1 MIDCFRG
8 GPLPQRCKPVVSF
21 AWKSTCFSLT
31 QRLLKRFIG
40 WSKLP
45 AMTCIAALGTIAP
58 VHAEGSRSLFPGTFG
73 NRANLEWRTGQYVNL
88 LFRRTLLRVV
98 VNPGDVLLLG
108 SSAVGVPNPAN
119 GTQGDILV
127 FAPDTVTGAIG
138 QETLPGTP
146 TFSCLNQRTSLNNPT
161 LGAITTRTQELA
173 GPTPIADPATGAP
186 GAGVAGGYVPCF
198 FVPPTPGIY
207 TIVIT
212 GPSGL
217 TADTEIAPTGD
228 LANFQT
234 AADQNTSVA
243 AWDVTVRNS
252 LTSTT
257 NLTGRLFT
265 YYLALF
271 TGANNRPLQS
281 TIFALTTDGFIYETS
296 LNGLDPNGFL
306 VYGNRVGFLD
316 SDGTP
321 LNRNIVATDDQ
332 LLTVLGGV
340 SIAPPEF
347 PLFFNRPD
355 QAAISALNIP
365 APSIPVITPGSFQFQ
380 GTAGANNSLFTTGG
394 TFSYSANVPHVYEL
408 VLSRDGANFD
418 PTNPQNRVLRDT
430 VDAAGAVTVPWN
442 GLDNSG
448 NPFPIGNN
456 YQTRLIIR
464 SGEYHFPLLDVEN
477 SLFGSPVYRLLNPP
491 GGICPPQ
498 FIAPCVSAF
507 FDDRGYRTANGTIV
521 GPGVNL
527 PLEPNPPG
535 PDSSDF
541 TVGFDTRTAQ
551 RSFNNL
557 FGNTKGLDLWTF
569 YPSAAVLTPLN
580 IVATGQADLRLQ
592 KTVDRPAAAV
602 GQNVVFTL
610 ILSNDGPSPAT
621 NVTVLDRLPAGLTF
635 VSAAPSQGT
644 FDPVTGI
651 WTVGTVPV
659 NSTARLQIT
668 ATLTASGVVR
678 NVAEITG
685 SNEPDPDST
694 PGNNNPNEDDQT
706 TASLGAPNL
715 RLVKRI
721 TAVTRGGVPI
731 AFTNL
736 IDNPADE
743 NDNAP
748 GWAQFPPVGVTS
760 VPEPLLSGDQVEY
773 TVYFLSD
780 GFEPALNV
788 NLCDQIPAS
797 VSLVE
802 NSNQVQLGTVPAL
815 PGGVLLSPLAP
826 LPPGNSCRDQANPN
840 GTAIFDLGTL
850 PSTPGNNFGF
860 VRFRVRVN

>member
-1 MIDCFRG
+1 M
-8 GPLPQRCKPVVSF
+8 PVLSY
-21 AWKSTCFSLT
+21 AWKSNFLPLIRSLAD
-31 QRLLKRFIG
+31 RLTRWG
-40 WSKLP
+40 KLP
-45 AMTCIAALGTIAP
+45 TLTLIASLGTIAP
-58 VHAEGSRSLFPGTFG
+58 VQAEGSRSLFPGTFG

-88 LFRRTLLRVV
+88 LARRTLLRVFV
-98 VNPGDVLLLG
+98 GPGEVLLLG
-108 SSAVGVPNPAN
+108 SSAVGVTNPATS
-119 GTQGDILV
+119 TQGDILV
-127 FAPDTVTGAIG
+127 FAPGTVTGAIG
-138 QETLPGTP
+138 QEAIAGAPA
-146 TFSCLNQRTSLNNPT
+146 FSCLNQRTTLNNPT
-161 LGAITTRTQELA
+161 LGSITLRTQELA
-173 GPTPIADPATGAP
+173 GPTPISDPATGAP
-186 GAGVAGGYVPCF
+186 GPGVPGGYVPCF
-198 FVPPTPGIY
+198 YPPPTAGIY

-217 TADTEIAPTGD
+217 TADTETPPTGD
-228 LANFQT
+228 LAAIQT
-234 AADQNTSVA
+234 AADQDTSIA
-243 AWDVTVRNS
+243 AWDVTVRSS
-252 LTSTT
+252 LTSTA
-257 NLTGRLFT
+257 NITGRLFT

-281 TIFALTTDGFIYETS
+281 TIFALTTDGFIYETN

-306 VYGNRVGFLD
+306 VYGNRVGFLN

-332 LLTVLGGV
+332 LLNVLGGV

-347 PLFFNRPD
+347 PLFFSQPD
-355 QAAISALNIP
+355 PATISALNIQ
-365 APSIPVITPGSFQFQ
+365 APSIPVVTPDSFRFQ
-380 GTAGANNSLFTTGG
+380 GTVGANNSLLSTGG
-394 TFSYSANVPHVYEL
+394 TFSYSASVPHVYEL
-408 VLSRDGANFD
+408 VISRDGVNFD
-418 PTNPQNRVLRDT
+418 PTNPQNRVLRGT
-430 VDAAGAVTVPWN
+430 VNAAGGVTVAWN
-442 GLDNSG
+442 GVDNSG

-477 SLFGSPVYRLLNPP
+477 SLFGSPVYRLINPP

-507 FDDRGYRTANGTIV
+507 YDDRGYRTANGTIV

-535 PDSSDF
+535 PDNSDF

-592 KTVDRPAAAV
+592 KTVDRPAAAI
-602 GQNVVFTL
+602 GQTVVFTL
-610 ILSNDGPSPAT
+610 VLSNDGPSPAT
-621 NVTVLDRLPAGLTF
+621 NVVVTDRLPPGLTF
-635 VSAAPSQGT
+635 VSATPSQGT
-644 FDPVTGI
+644 FDPATGI
-651 WTVGTVPV
+651 WAVGTVPG

-685 SNEPDPDST
+685 SAEPDPDST
-694 PGNNNPNEDDQT
+694 PGNNNPDEDDQT
-706 TASLGAPNL
+706 TASLGVPNL

-721 TAVTRGGVPI
+721 TAITRSGVPI

-736 IDNPADE
+736 VDDPADA
-743 NDNAP
+743 NDTAA

-760 VPEPLLSGDQVEY
+760 VPEPLRSGDQIEY

-780 GFEPALNV
+780 GVEPALNV
-788 NLCDQIPAS
+788 NLCDQIPAA
-797 VSLVE
+797 VSFVD
-802 NSNQVQLGTVPAL
+802 NSNQVQFGPIPAL
-815 PGGVLLSPLAP
+815 PGGVLLSPLTP
-826 LPPGNSCRDQANPN
+826 LPPGNSCRDQTNPN
-840 GTAIFDLGTL
+840 GTAFFSLGNIS
-850 PSTPGNNFGF
+850 STPGNNFGF
-860 VRFRVRVN
+860 VRFRVSVN